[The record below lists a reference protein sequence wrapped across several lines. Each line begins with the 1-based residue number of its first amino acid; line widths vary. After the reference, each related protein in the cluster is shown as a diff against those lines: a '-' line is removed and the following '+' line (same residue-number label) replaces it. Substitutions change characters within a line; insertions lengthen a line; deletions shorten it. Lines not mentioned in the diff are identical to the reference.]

1 MIHIWH
7 EDSTSSA
14 TTSFWQFLSRNKVY
28 PLLNIIDIQGFN
40 GNNRLAD
47 AVRTAKFVK
56 SDTYIILADMV
67 LDNAKALKY
76 YLDIK
81 KSISNYKNVYL
92 AKLLSFEYMMLRFK
106 HIITW
111 TERDKHIKSYD
122 EAALVRDRFIQCID
136 NGLSWTND
144 NLIVSFVIKY
154 KSIDTSRV
162 DWRSELNYISSEKVA
177 TLILSLLTNGG
188 NREFGIRKTLLGD
201 CWTCNCCVRH
211 FANDTVANKSCKL
224 YRYKKSSK
232 DKANNLWNGTLA
244 KQIVYRACKQK

>member
-1 MIHIWH
+1 
-7 EDSTSSA
+7 
-14 TTSFWQFLSRNKVY
+14 
-28 PLLNIIDIQGFN
+28 
-40 GNNRLAD
+40 
-47 AVRTAKFVK
+47 
-56 SDTYIILADMV
+56 MV

-111 TERDKHIKSYD
+111 TERDKHIKGYE

-136 NGLSWTND
+136 NGLNWTND
-144 NLIVSFVIKY
+144 NFIVSFVIKY
-154 KSIDTSRV
+154 KGIDTSRT
-162 DWRSELNYISSEKVA
+162 DWRSKLNYISSEKIA

-201 CWTCNCCVRH
+201 CWTCNCCGRH
-211 FANDTVANKSCKL
+211 FANETVANKSCKL